1 MMGFGFGGFGLL
13 FMLLFIILII
23 GLAVWLVSL
32 LFPRQSNS
40 GSTSLRSYTSDSE
53 SPLDIIKKRYARGE
67 ITKDEYEE
75 MRGEILG
82 GAS

>member
-40 GSTSLRSYTSDSE
+40 GSNSLRSYTSDSE

-67 ITKDEYEE
+67 ITKEEYEE